1 MGGQDVGGV
10 GGSGV
15 HLSPRMHQER
25 LKTQQFLQK
34 TRNIRIHT
42 ELSRTKER
50 RDKEEG
56 ERRRASGTSLHLG
69 VRELK
74 HRGEIPVSMAIHWDG
89 GGI

>member
-1 MGGQDVGGV
+1 M
-10 GGSGV
+10 
-15 HLSPRMHQER
+15 
-25 LKTQQFLQK
+25 QQFSQK
-34 TRNIRIHT
+34 TRNIWIHT

-69 VRELK
+69 MRELK
-74 HRGEIPVSMAIHWDG
+74 CRGEIPTSMAIHWDG